1 MLLCLPHRSADQ
13 GMPLARRI
21 RFAALAAAL
30 SVVAVLALAPD
41 PASAAIVMGV
51 NDTADRPDRNIGDG
65 VCATSAGTCTLRAA
79 IQESNA
85 LIGQDTINL
94 AQGVYELEMPVVNE
108 DTAAT
113 GDHDIVDSV
122 NIVGEGAAATFVD
135 GGFPMPSQPVD
146 ARGID
151 RLFEIHPSAG
161 NVTFRSLTIREGY
174 SEEAGGG
181 IQNWSP
187 GLLRLEN
194 VHVLD
199 NLAGKA
205 GGGLN
210 NDDPFDYEWPS
221 GSLPDTATIQSGRVE
236 ITNSKFA
243 GNSAS
248 EGGAAINNVSDGSIT
263 ITGSEVVDNPG
274 EMIPDPAQVI
284 DPHDPE
290 PIEYIPGP
298 GVYDPSASAIVDE
311 GQFDGV
317 GTIRIVDSLLA
328 RNYSPTDGPAVH
340 GMADGTLEI
349 TDSTIEDNTTEGNG
363 GGVYTSGGKG
373 TITRTTFDQNLAHA
387 NGGAYYSNGAVSKVG
402 LRSKIAIVDSTFSRN
417 KAWAES
423 GALHSGGDGDL
434 KLTDVDMTDNSTQ
447 DSGGGFS
454 VGDR

>member
-30 SVVAVLALAPD
+30 SVVAVPALAPG
-41 PASAAIVMGV
+41 PPSAPLVVGG
-51 NDTADRPDRNIGDG
+51 NDTADRPDRNIGDR

-122 NIVGEGAAATFVD
+122 NIVGAGAAATFVD
-135 GGFPMPSQPVD
+135 GGFPLPSQPVD

-161 NVTFRSLTIREGY
+161 NVTFRSLTIQDGY

-194 VHVLD
+194 VHLLR

-205 GGGLN
+205 GGGIN
-210 NDDPFDYEWPS
+210 NDDPFAYEWPS
-221 GSLPDTATIQSGRVE
+221 GSLPPTATIPSGRVE
-236 ITNSKFA
+236 ITGSKPA
-243 GNSAS
+243 GNSSS
-248 EGGAAINNVSDGSIT
+248 EGGAAVNNVSNGTVT

-274 EMIPDPAQVI
+274 QMIPDPAQFI
-284 DPHDPE
+284 DPLDPE
-290 PIEYIPGP
+290 PPELIAAP
-298 GVYDPSASAIVDE
+298 GVYDPVASAVVGE
-311 GQFDGV
+311 GEFE
-317 GTIRIVDSLLA
+317 GTGRIRIEDSL
-328 RNYSPTDGPAVH
+328 
-340 GMADGTLEI
+340 
-349 TDSTIEDNTTEGNG
+349 
-363 GGVYTSGGKG
+363 
-373 TITRTTFDQNLAHA
+373 
-387 NGGAYYSNGAVSKVG
+387 
-402 LRSKIAIVDSTFSRN
+402 
-417 KAWAES
+417 
-423 GALHSGGDGDL
+423 
-434 KLTDVDMTDNSTQ
+434 
-447 DSGGGFS
+447 
-454 VGDR
+454 